1 MRTEYIAT
9 NLYADYEDT
18 FGDAHYFKGMVG
30 YGTRRCVCP
39 SSVLRNVKSPRTC
52 NLFSRKEA
60 VKPVVFFNTLAT
72 NLYADYE
79 DTFGDAHY
87 FKGMVGYNYE
97 QSTYK
102 STDSDP

>member
-1 MRTEYIAT
+1 MRTEYI
-9 NLYADYEDT
+9 
-18 FGDAHYFKGMVG
+18 
-30 YGTRRCVCP
+30 
-39 SSVLRNVKSPRTC
+39 
-52 NLFSRKEA
+52 
-60 VKPVVFFNTLAT
+60 AT

-102 STDSDP
+102 STYVQRNGLLARRFGKHQLGAGRCDHYVGRL